1 MIECEVFF
9 YQGSATY
16 KQRPIYTYL
25 YKKYLLGKY
34 ILYCTLY
41 RIKKM
46 WMFLTQCIFLSR
58 RCYFKAIVV
67 SKFNTATLMLAFFL
81 GERQTKKKQRDNG
94 MALRC

>member
-46 WMFLTQCIFLSR
+46 WMFLSQCIFLSR
-58 RCYFKAIVV
+58 RCYFKAMSTIKQSIVLNKGC
-67 SKFNTATLMLAFFL
+67 SLMKR
-81 GERQTKKKQRDNG
+81 ESVTYQQV
-94 MALRC
+94 C